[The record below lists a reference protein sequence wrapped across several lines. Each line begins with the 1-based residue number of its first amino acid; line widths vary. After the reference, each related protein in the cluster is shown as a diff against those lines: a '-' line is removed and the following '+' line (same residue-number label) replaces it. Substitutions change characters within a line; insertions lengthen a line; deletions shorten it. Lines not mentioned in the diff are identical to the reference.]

1 MEDPYNNVGAT
12 DADIYYMMGWIIHY
26 WTIHYWTGR
35 PDRSPLHSWGGH
47 SGIAFWQNVKR
58 RGLQCLSSHQN
69 TVWWIRRAFS
79 GDSQNTD
86 WCRKGCWNNIP
97 EGVGNGWVSFFLFLF
112 PYIPLFI
119 TFRFVDSTLLLESET
134 HFFLLSFSKD
144 LTSGRETIVFGRW
157 NYIVWGGKLYCLARE
172 TILFRARFVC
182 FSKMKCIV
190 F

>member
-1 MEDPYNNVGAT
+1 MYG
-12 DADIYYMMGWIIHY
+12 IYYMMGWTIRY
-26 WTIHYWTGR
+26 WTIRYWTGR
-35 PDRSPLHSWGGH
+35 PDRSPLHSCGGRLLNYVLTKCQTKGSTMSFLTPKYDLVDSEGLLERFAKYRLMQTGALERH
-47 SGIAFWQNVKR
+47 SG
-58 RGLQCLSSHQN
+58 
-69 TVWWIRRAFS
+69 
-79 GDSQNTD
+79 
-86 WCRKGCWNNIP
+86 GCW
-97 EGVGNGWVSFFLFLF
+97 EGMGVLFLL
-112 PYIPLFI
+112 PVPNSSLFI
-119 TFRFVDSTLLLESET
+119 TIWFVDSILLLESET